1 MELASFFHA
10 EGEGMEEDDA
20 QRAVKKVT
28 ELWEDIKAAAID
40 ARDNPK
46 PQENALVNAAE
57 GEHLDLPTLISVG
70 FTPFPW
76 ALLIALSPVL
86 SRCGWGGGG
95 GCQH

>member
-1 MELASFFHA
+1 MN
-10 EGEGMEEDDA
+10 EEPRMDGCRIC
-20 QRAVKKVT
+20 QLICPHVPPQG